1 MKNHDKPTARRRVWV
16 FAGAA
21 ALAVAAVLAWALR
34 PAALPVETATLQ
46 RGAFEQAIEEDGV
59 LRLLQRYTVAAPTAG
74 ELLRPGLK
82 VGDTVAE
89 GEPLAVLRPTA
100 PSMIDTRTRGVLRQ
114 RVGSAEAALAA
125 AQAQATRAQAALAQA
140 DLDARRTEELARA
153 QFVAPSARE
162 QSQLNLT
169 AARQALAGAQ
179 AEQRVAAYGLNEAR
193 AALARADGGAGA
205 DEGLWTLRS
214 PVAGR
219 VIAVHRDSAG
229 PVSAGQALLDL
240 GDTTRLEAIVDL
252 LSGDAA
258 RVPVGAWVTLQAGNG
273 LPGLPGRVTRVE
285 PVAFTKVSA
294 LGIEEQRVNVH
305 VAPAAPWPDA
315 LPLGEGY
322 RVEARIVTLAQADAL
337 LVPNAALVRAGG
349 GWQVFVVDGDGRAR
363 ERAITLG
370 PRGTETSVATDG
382 VQPGERVVLYPGSG
396 VSDGQRVQNGR
407 RVRER

>member
-1 MKNHDKPTARRRVWV
+1 MNDDTTPRRRRVRLITAATAV
-16 FAGAA
+16 ALAIA
-21 ALAVAAVLAWALR
+21 ALLAWALR
-34 PAALPVETATLQ
+34 PAALPVEIATVQ
-46 RGAFEQAIEEDGV
+46 RGDFEQAIEEDGV

-89 GEPLAVLRPTA
+89 GEPLAVLRPAA
-100 PSMIDTRTRGVLRQ
+100 PSMIDSRTREVLRQ

-125 AQAQATRAQAALAQA
+125 TRAQAARSQAALAQA
-140 DLDARRTEELARA
+140 ELDARRSEELARA

-162 QSQLNLT
+162 QAQLNLT

-179 AEQRVAAYGLNEAR
+179 AEQRVAAHGLSEAR
-193 AALARADGGAGA
+193 AALARADGGSDAS
-205 DEGLWTLRS
+205 EGLWTLRS
-214 PVAGR
+214 PIAGR

-229 PVSAGQALLDL
+229 PVGAGQALMEL

-258 RVPVGAWVTLQAGNG
+258 RVPPGAAVTLQAGSG
-273 LPGLPGRVTRVE
+273 LPALPGRVTRVE

-305 VAPAAPWPDA
+305 VEPAAPWPGQ

-337 LVPNAALVRAGG
+337 LVPNAALVRTPT

-363 ERAITLG
+363 ARALTLG
-370 PRGTETSVATDG
+370 PRGTEQAVATDG
-382 VQPGERVVLYPGSG
+382 LRAGERVVLYPGNG
-396 VSDGQRVQNGR
+396 VREGQ

>member
-1 MKNHDKPTARRRVWV
+1 MNDDKTPHRRR
-16 FAGAA
+16 ARLIAA
-21 ALAVAAVLAWALR
+21 AAAVALAIAGLLAWALR
-34 PAALPVETATLQ
+34 PAALPVEIATVQ
-46 RGAFEQAIEEDGV
+46 RGDFEQSIEEDGV

-89 GEPLAVLRPTA
+89 GEPLAVLRPAA
-100 PSMIDTRTRGVLRQ
+100 PSMIDSRTREVLRQ

-125 AQAQATRAQAALAQA
+125 TQAQAARSQAALAQA
-140 DLDARRTEELARA
+140 ELDARRSEELARA

-162 QSQLNLT
+162 QAQLNLT

-179 AEQRVAAYGLNEAR
+179 AEQRVAAHGLSEAR
-193 AALARADGGAGA
+193 AALARADSGGDAS
-205 DEGLWTLRS
+205 EGLWTLRS
-214 PVAGR
+214 PIAGR

-229 PVSAGQALLDL
+229 PVGAGQSLMEL

-258 RVPVGAWVTLQAGNG
+258 RVPPGAAVTLQAGSG
-273 LPGLPGRVTRVE
+273 LPALPGRVTRVE

-305 VAPAAPWPDA
+305 VEPTAPWPGQ

-337 LVPNAALVRAGG
+337 LVPNAALVRTPT
-349 GWQVFVVDGDGRAR
+349 GWQVFVVDEDGRAR
-363 ERAITLG
+363 ARALTLG
-370 PRGTETSVATDG
+370 PRGTEQAVATDG
-382 VQPGERVVLYPGSG
+382 LRAGERVVLYPGNG
-396 VSDGQRVQNGR
+396 VREGQ